1 VNTKT
6 PAQVTH
12 DPCSLIGQIFAGG
25 SWYVEKEKQE
35 KQEPSRLENGIVTPK
50 GVLLLAKCHAS
61 ATLEGF

>member
-1 VNTKT
+1 MNTKT

-12 DPCSLIGQIFAGG
+12 EPCSVIGQIFAGG
-25 SWYVEKEKQE
+25 SWHVEKEGQE
-35 KQEPSRLENGIVTPK
+35 KQEQSRLENDIVTPK